1 MTDIF
6 KPINDDR
13 NGTPAHD
20 PYAPPAPPS
29 TDAGRTALVGLLGGV
44 LSAAGYLVYSR
55 LPDDQK
61 ERINSQVRALVES
74 RVNELRGR
82 FNI

>member
-6 KPINDDR
+6 KPIND
-13 NGTPAHD
+13 NPTAAHD
-20 PYAPPAPPS
+20 PYAQPKPAPS
-29 TDAGRTALVGLLGGV
+29 SDAGRTALVGLLGGV
-44 LSAAGYLVYSR
+44 LSAAGYLVYTR

-61 ERINSQVRALVES
+61 DRLNTQVRSLVET

>member
-6 KPINDDR
+6 KPINAES
-13 NGTPAHD
+13 TPAHD
-20 PYAPPAPPS
+20 PYANPPPPS
-29 TDAGRTALVGLLGGV
+29 TDAGRTALAGLLGGV

-61 ERINSQVRALVES
+61 ERLNAQVRSLVES